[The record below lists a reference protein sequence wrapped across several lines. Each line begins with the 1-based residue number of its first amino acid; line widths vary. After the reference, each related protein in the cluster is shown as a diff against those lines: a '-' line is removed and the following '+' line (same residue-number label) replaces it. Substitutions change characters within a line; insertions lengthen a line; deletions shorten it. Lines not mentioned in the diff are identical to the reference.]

1 MAKAPQTART
11 HDVPSVPSEPTQT
24 HTPATPAPAVL
35 TVEAMVKMARAGEK
49 IESRD
54 DLERLRKA
62 GHPELWIRHELTHGP
77 KLSVYIPLDQGEEIR
92 EDKEGNDIYPQEH
105 VGINGV
111 TIRVPKGIDVEVPYL
126 VHDLLKTYIAS
137 KFQRKHKARN
147 LTAPNISISY

>member
-11 HDVPSVPSEPTQT
+11 QDVHSVSSESTQT
-24 HTPATPAPAVL
+24 HTPSTPAVL
-35 TVEAMVKMARAGEK
+35 TVEAMVKMVRAGEK

-77 KLSVYIPLDQGEEIR
+77 KQNIYIPLDAGEEIR
-92 EDKEGNDIYPQEH
+92 EDKDGNDIYPQEH
-105 VGINGV
+105 VGINGI

-147 LTAPNISISY
+147 LNAPNISISY